1 MEQGTYK
8 FIIDRKNNSWIFDFG
23 NEYRLIVDFNMK
35 MAYRTVNGE
44 TKDQFSISGM
54 LLETFDQILLNTEK
68 SLLNHTN
75 QN

>member
-23 NEYRLIVDFNMK
+23 NEYLLIVDFNMK